1 MTFRK
6 RRTFTVEIDRALLA
20 KLLSMTDSQ
29 HDAEALAA
37 IRKAN
42 QLLRFQAATWSDV
55 LRTPRLGPPD
65 FVASDAEPT
74 PADLPSSHQRAAQYR
89 DAFRR
94 EAMVLRLLAF
104 PFWIFVEALAAIAPE
119 RALNTRGRALSLMF
133 ALCMLLSIVVW
144 VGVGYYLV
152 FEFD

>member
-1 MTFRK
+1 MA
-6 RRTFTVEIDRALLA
+6 IDTTLLV

-29 HDAEALAA
+29 NDAEALAA

-42 QLLRFQAATWSDV
+42 QLLRLQATTWSDV
-55 LRTPRLGPPD
+55 LRSPELETPR
-65 FVASDAEPT
+65 FAASDAGPA
-74 PADLPSSHQRAAQYR
+74 PADPPPGHQRAAHYR

-119 RALNTRGRALSLMF
+119 KPLNTRGRTLSLVF
-133 ALCMLLSIVVW
+133 ALCMLLSVAVW
-144 VGVGYYLV
+144 IGVGCYFV